1 MQNLYFCIVKI
12 TSKQSTAE
20 VVLWPKWCKNTVFVR
35 VLWYMLKK
43 NKNGGGK
50 IFGIYTEVWFRNIQ
64 KSAFSSAFR
73 CTGLPVKVTVK
84 QSKNIEGKCK
94 TFEVKVTKVEE

>member
-1 MQNLYFCIVKI
+1 MV
-12 TSKQSTAE
+12 
-20 VVLWPKWCKNTVFVR
+20 
-35 VLWYMLKK
+35 
-43 NKNGGGK
+43 GGK
-50 IFGIYTEVWFRNIQ
+50 IFDIYTEVYIWFRNIQ